1 MRIGTLASQLGT
13 TPHAIRFYERRG
25 LLPAP
30 GRSGNG
36 YREYSEADAERLR
49 LLIGLRHLDVPLHQ
63 AAELAT
69 MCATGRCD
77 EVSDERRLAAMRFLD
92 QRMAHLAGELEAGA
106 TLRTLIDV
114 GKEDEHAPAL

>member
-13 TPHAIRFYERRG
+13 TTHAIRFYERRG

-63 AAELAT
+63 AAELASDCRGFGHDPKRPLHSCSSLMT
-69 MCATGRCD
+69 QREGIDNGEARIGITEGHQGGR
-77 EVSDERRLAAMRFLD
+77 
-92 QRMAHLAGELEAGA
+92 
-106 TLRTLIDV
+106 
-114 GKEDEHAPAL
+114 